1 MNAVKPKRPDDQS
14 AASIAALVLIPGML
28 NDRSIWDD
36 VIAGVRRQLGD
47 KVRVLVADVITQAS
61 IADMARDAWRLLAEI
76 PAQTHCFVAGFSMG
90 GYVAL
95 EMLSHPLR
103 PIREAWLISTSGLP
117 ESPISAPL
125 REKAI
130 ASFEQDFEKAIQA
143 TARWGTFEKEVDAL
157 EPVIEAMR
165 KIGAEVAV
173 RQTRAIMQRRDLREA
188 LGTLELPVHVLCG
201 KEDRITPPSLS
212 EELASSI
219 PGAQLQWVEKSG
231 HMLPFEQPAFIVQS
245 LCARLVA

>member
-1 MNAVKPKRPDDQS
+1 MNAVKPKQPDGRS
-14 AASIAALVLIPGML
+14 AASTAALVLIPGML
-28 NDRSIWDD
+28 NDRSIWDE

-47 KVRVLVADVITQAS
+47 KVHVLVADVITQAS
-61 IADMARDAWRLLAEI
+61 IADMARDAWRQLADV
-76 PAQTHCFVAGFSMG
+76 PAQTPCFVAGFSMG

-117 ESPISAPL
+117 ESPNSAPM

-130 ASFEQDFEKAIQA
+130 ASFEKDFEKAIQA
-143 TARWGTFEKEVDAL
+143 TARWGTFEKASEAL
-157 EPVIEAMR
+157 EPLIGAMR
-165 KIGAEVAV
+165 KLGAQVAI

-188 LGTLELPVHVLCG
+188 LRTLDVPVHVLCG
-201 KEDRITPPSLS
+201 KEDRITPPDLS
-212 EELASSI
+212 EELSLSI
-219 PGAQLQWVEKSG
+219 PGAQLQWVEKAG
-231 HMLPFEQPAFIVQS
+231 HMLPLEQPAFIARS